1 MGNPTAVAG
10 LHMQH
15 LADEVMIYNEADGQ
29 AHALNPVAAAV
40 LEQCTGEANRDQLV
54 TLVGEVVDTP
64 VDPDV
69 IDLALLELEE
79 AGLIEMAVKPAPIS
93 RRNLIRKMG
102 AGAAAAA
109 ALPIVESVITPAAA
123 GDLGS
128 MPPRTPYPTT
138 LIPTYPPTT
147 LFPTYAPTTLT
158 PTYAP
163 TTLTP
168 TYAPTTIPP
177 QPPMSLPP
185 MTPAP
190 LPPMTLPPATV
201 APPP

>member
-1 MGNPTAVAG
+1 MGNPIAVAG
-10 LHMQH
+10 LHVQH
-15 LADEVMIYNEADGQ
+15 LAEEVMIYNEADGQ

-40 LEQCTGEANRDQLV
+40 LEQCTGEADRDQLV
-54 TLVGEVVDTP
+54 ALVGDVVDTP
-64 VDPDV
+64 VDHDV
-69 IDLALLELEE
+69 IDLALLELIE
-79 AGLIEMAVKPAPIS
+79 AGLVEMAKAPASIS

-123 GDLGS
+123 SDLGS
-128 MPPRTPYPTT
+128 NPPRTVYPTT
-138 LIPTYPPTT
+138 LYPTYPPTT
-147 LFPTYAPTTLT
+147 LLPTYAPTTLT

-168 TYAPTTIPP
+168 TPEPTTLRPTSAPTSI
-177 QPPMSLPP
+177 PP

-190 LPPMTLPPATV
+190 LPPMTPA
-201 APPP
+201 PLSPG